1 MKRIIKIFFIAY
13 LFFASLCVNAMDLS
27 INLAHQTNT
36 IQSLDNKKSIY
47 SVQTDSEKF
56 IVQSNNFETSVLF
69 QKKDNSELNFKD
81 FKNGITPTSYQFAQL
96 VSYVYNKSFLREYA
110 DSSERAFLTE
120 ISPNAP

>member
-1 MKRIIKIFFIAY
+1 
-13 LFFASLCVNAMDLS
+13 MDLS
-27 INLAHQTNT
+27 INLSHQTNT

>member
-27 INLAHQTNT
+27 INLSHQTNT

-96 VSYVYNKSFLREYA
+96 VSYIYNKSFLREYA